1 MTDLVGDQD
10 PKHLTAASYPKSVT
24 IIDVASQSIVSKSF
38 VFDESEMKIKMKFW
52 LKQLFLN
59 VFNWHL
65 K

>member
-52 LKQLFLN
+52 LKQLF
-59 VFNWHL
+59 
-65 K
+65 